1 MLSARTLSDYIRRL
15 HMERADGIAA
25 YWLEETGSRSELA
38 RALSQDL
45 SDLAVMP
52 AIVKGGDFD
61 DANGIIDDLAR
72 TIEGNRSWFTDQMRQ
87 AVIRDQ
93 KFSLALISKAPLGV
107 PQLSSPVA
115 LPDWFPAWPE
125 RLITVNI
132 TSIAHSIDLSLASP
146 DVPMSLINGALLD
159 LERALCD
166 RLDAVRIS
174 DPGRLTGLF
183 ARAGGGGGTLDHSK
197 LIPKARAEAS
207 ARSPD
212 DFRPGGGA
220 DSPHIVSMLFRLWW
234 DCSPG
239 NLHDLAKLLAEAL
252 NVAHETT
259 LQAQYSLGSLLT
271 RTTRPP
277 PSKTPPGVMFAR
289 NALVSLSHA
298 IQFTNAAHHAG
309 DYPNFPA
316 MLTITYARDIARSCK
331 AAADGLLLL
340 LMEGQNA

>member
-1 MLSARTLSDYIRRL
+1 MLSTRTLSDYIRRL
-15 HMERADGIAA
+15 HTERAAGIAA
-25 YWLEETGSRSELA
+25 YWVEETGSRSELA

-72 TIEGNRSWFTDQMRQ
+72 TIEANSSWFTEQMRS

-146 DVPMSLINGALLD
+146 DVPIALINSALLD
-159 LERALCD
+159 LERSLCE
-166 RLDAVRIS
+166 RLNAVRS
-174 DPGRLTGLF
+174 TDAAKLAPLF
-183 ARAGGGGGTLDHSK
+183 ARAGGSGGAPDSAMLLSK
-197 LIPKARAEAS
+197 AMAS
-207 ARSPD
+207 ALAQSPE
-212 DFRPGGGA
+212 DFRPGGGT
-220 DSPHIVSMLFRLWW
+220 DSPHMVSMLFRLWW
-234 DCSPG
+234 ECSPG
-239 NLHDLAKLLAEAL
+239 GLHDLAKLLAEAL
-252 NVAHETT
+252 DIVAGTT
-259 LQAQYSLGSLLT
+259 VQAPYSLGALLT

-289 NALVSLSHA
+289 NTLVSLSHA
-298 IQFTNAAHHAG
+298 IQFTNASHHAG

-316 MLTITYARDIARSCK
+316 MLTIEYARDIARSCK
-331 AAADGLLLL
+331 SAADSLLSL
-340 LMEGQNA
+340 Q

>member
-1 MLSARTLSDYIRRL
+1 MLSTRTLSDYIRRL
-15 HMERADGIAA
+15 HTERSDGIAA
-25 YWLEETGSRSELA
+25 YWVEETGSRSELA

-61 DANGIIDDLAR
+61 DANGIIDDVAR
-72 TIEGNRSWFTDQMRQ
+72 TIEGNRSWFTEQMRST
-87 AVIRDQ
+87 VIRDQ
-93 KFSLALISKAPLGV
+93 KFSLALISKAALGV

-125 RLITVNI
+125 RLITVKI

-146 DVPMSLINGALLD
+146 DVPISMINSALLD
-159 LERALCD
+159 LERAVCD
-166 RLDAVRIS
+166 RLHAVLS
-174 DPGRLTGLF
+174 DDPGKLTRLFT
-183 ARAGGGGGTLDHSK
+183 RAGGSGGALDPAK
-197 LIPKARAEAS
+197 LITKARSEAG

-220 DSPHIVSMLFRLWW
+220 DSPHMVSMLFRLWW

-239 NLHDLAKLLAEAL
+239 NLHDLAKSLAEAL
-252 NVAHETT
+252 DIADDTDIK
-259 LQAQYSLGSLLT
+259 AQYSLGSLLT
-271 RTTRPP
+271 RTAKPP

-289 NALVSLSHA
+289 NALVTLSHA

-316 MLTITYARDIARSCK
+316 MLTVAYARDIARSCK
-331 AAADGLLLL
+331 KAAEGLLPL
-340 LMEGQNA
+340 Q

>member
-1 MLSARTLSDYIRRL
+1 MLSTRTVTDYIRRL
-15 HMERADGIAA
+15 HVDRPDGIAA
-25 YWLEETGSRSELA
+25 YWVEETGSRNELA
-38 RALSQDL
+38 SALIADL

-72 TIEGNRSWFTDQMRQ
+72 TIEGNRSWFTDEMRN

-93 KFSLALISKAPLGV
+93 KFSLVLISKAALGV

-125 RLITVNI
+125 RLITVTI
-132 TSIAHSIDLSLASP
+132 TSIAHSIDISLASP
-146 DVPMSLINGALLD
+146 DVPIVLINSALLD

-166 RLDAVRIS
+166 RLCAVLSSDAAKLSR
-174 DPGRLTGLF
+174 LF
-183 ARAGGGGGTLDHSK
+183 ARMGGSGGAPDPANL
-197 LIPKARAEAS
+197 LAKARSEAAACS
-207 ARSPD
+207 RD
-212 DFRPGGGA
+212 EFRPGGGA
-220 DSPHIVSMLFRLWW
+220 ESPHLVSMLFRLWW

-239 NLHDLAKLLAEAL
+239 NLHELAKLLAEAL
-252 NVAHETT
+252 DITGNATVE
-259 LQAQYSLGSLLT
+259 AQYSLGSLLT
-271 RTTRPP
+271 RTAKPP
-277 PSKTPPGVMFAR
+277 PAKTPPGVTFAR

-316 MLTITYARDIARSCK
+316 MLTIAYARDIARSCK
-331 AAADGLLLL
+331 AAADGLELRR
-340 LMEGQNA
+340 

>member
-1 MLSARTLSDYIRRL
+1 MLSTRTHSDYIRRL
-15 HMERADGIAA
+15 HTERAEGIAA
-25 YWLEETGSRSELA
+25 YWLEESGSRNELA
-38 RALSQDL
+38 RALSQEL

-72 TIEGNRSWFTDQMRQ
+72 TIEGNRSWFTEQMRG

-107 PQLSSPVA
+107 PQLSSPVT

-125 RLITVNI
+125 RLITVKI

-146 DVPMSLINGALLD
+146 DVPVALINSALLD
-159 LERALCD
+159 LERALCE
-166 RLDAVRIS
+166 RLDTVRSS
-174 DPGRLTGLF
+174 DPGRLVRLV
-183 ARAGGGGGTLDHSK
+183 ARAAGSGGPPDPAV
-197 LIPKARAEAS
+197 LISKARAEAN
-207 ARSPD
+207 ARSPN

-220 DSPHIVSMLFRLWW
+220 DSPHMVSMLFRLWW

-252 NVAHETT
+252 GIADDTT

-316 MLTITYARDIARSCK
+316 MLTIAYARDIARSCK
-331 AAADGLLLL
+331 AAADGILPRL
-340 LMEGQNA
+340 

>member
-1 MLSARTLSDYIRRL
+1 MLSNRTLSDYIRRL
-15 HMERADGIAA
+15 HTDRSEGIAA

-38 RALSQDL
+38 RALSHDL

-52 AIVKGGDFD
+52 AVVKGGDFD

-72 TIEGNRSWFTDQMRQ
+72 TMEANRSWFTEQMRS

-125 RLITVNI
+125 RLITVKI

-146 DVPMSLINGALLD
+146 DVPIALINSALLD
-159 LERALCD
+159 LERALCE
-166 RLDAVRIS
+166 RLDTVRAS
-174 DPGRLTGLF
+174 DPSKLERLF
-183 ARAGGGGGTLDHSK
+183 QRAGGSGGGLDPSK
-197 LIPKARAEAS
+197 LITKAKTEAS
-207 ARSPD
+207 ACSPD

-220 DSPHIVSMLFRLWW
+220 DSPHVVSMLFRLWW

-239 NLHDLAKLLAEAL
+239 SLHDLAKMLAEAL
-252 NVAHETT
+252 DIADNTAVH
-259 LQAQYSLGSLLT
+259 AQHSLGSLLT

-316 MLTITYARDIARSCK
+316 MLTIAYARDIARSCK
-331 AAADGLLLL
+331 AAADGIP
-340 LMEGQNA
+340 MAR

>member
-1 MLSARTLSDYIRRL
+1 MLSTRTFSDYIRRL
-15 HMERADGIAA
+15 HTERDDGIAA

-38 RALSQDL
+38 QGLSKDL

-52 AIVKGGDFD
+52 AIVRGGDFD

-72 TIEGNRSWFTDQMRQ
+72 TIESNRKWFTEQMRS

-107 PQLSSPVA
+107 PQLSSPVN

-125 RLITVNI
+125 RLITVKI
-132 TSIAHSIDLSLASP
+132 ISIAHSIDLSIASP
-146 DVPMSLINGALLD
+146 DVPVALINSALLD
-159 LERALCD
+159 LERALCE
-166 RLDAVRIS
+166 RLGAVRS
-174 DPGRLTGLF
+174 HDSRKLARLF
-183 ARAGGGGGTLDHSK
+183 ARAGGSGGPLDPAVVVS
-197 LIPKARAEAS
+197 KARAEAGACS
-207 ARSPD
+207 AD

-220 DSPHIVSMLFRLWW
+220 HSPHMVSMLFRLWW

-252 NVAHETT
+252 DIGDDTT
-259 LQAQYSLGSLLT
+259 LKAQYSLGSLLT

-277 PSKTPPGVMFAR
+277 PSKTPSGVMFAR

-316 MLTITYARDIARSCK
+316 ILTIAYARDIARSCK
-331 AAADGLLLL
+331 AAADGLPARQ
-340 LMEGQNA
+340 GRSG

>member
-1 MLSARTLSDYIRRL
+1 MLSTRTFSDYIRRL
-15 HMERADGIAA
+15 HTERADGIAA

-38 RALSQDL
+38 HALSQDL

-52 AIVKGGDFD
+52 ATVRGGDFD

-72 TIEGNRSWFTDQMRQ
+72 TIAGNRSWFTEQMRS

-93 KFSLALISKAPLGV
+93 KFSLVLISKAPLGV

-125 RLITVNI
+125 RLITVKI
-132 TSIAHSIDLSLASP
+132 ISVSHSIDLSLASSDIP
-146 DVPMSLINGALLD
+146 ISLINSALLE
-159 LERALCD
+159 LEQALCG
-166 RLDAVRIS
+166 RLNAVLSR
-174 DPGRLTGLF
+174 DPGKLVRLFG
-183 ARAGGGGGTLDHSK
+183 RAGGSGGALDPTK
-197 LIPKARAEAS
+197 LIPRASTEAG
-207 ARSPD
+207 ARSAD

-220 DSPHIVSMLFRLWW
+220 DSPHMVSMLFRLWW

-252 NVAHETT
+252 DIADDTPFPV
-259 LQAQYSLGSLLT
+259 QYSLGSLLT
-271 RTTRPP
+271 RTTKPP

-289 NALVSLSHA
+289 NALVNLSHA

-309 DYPNFPA
+309 DYPSFPA
-316 MLTITYARDIARSCK
+316 MLTIAYARDIARSCK
-331 AAADGLLLL
+331 AAADCLLSL
-340 LMEGQNA
+340 Q

>member
-1 MLSARTLSDYIRRL
+1 MLSTRTVSDYIRRI
-15 HMERADGIAA
+15 HVDRPDGIAA
-25 YWLEETGSRSELA
+25 YWVEETGSRNELA
-38 RALSQDL
+38 RALIADL
-45 SDLAVMP
+45 SDLGVMP

-72 TIEGNRSWFTDQMRQ
+72 TIEGNRSWFTDEMRN

-93 KFSLALISKAPLGV
+93 KFSLVLISKAPLGV

-125 RLITVNI
+125 RLITVKI
-132 TSIAHSIDLSLASP
+132 VSIAHSIDISLASP
-146 DVPMSLINGALLD
+146 DVPITLINSALLD

-166 RLDAVRIS
+166 RLRAVLSSDAGKLSR
-174 DPGRLTGLF
+174 LF
-183 ARAGGGGGTLDHSK
+183 ARIGGSGGVPDPVNL
-197 LIPKARAEAS
+197 LAKARSEAATCS
-207 ARSPD
+207 REE
-212 DFRPGGGA
+212 FRPGGGA
-220 DSPHIVSMLFRLWW
+220 DSPHLVSMLFRLWW

-239 NLHDLAKLLAEAL
+239 NLHELAKLLAEAL
-252 NVAHETT
+252 DIAGDAPIE
-259 LQAQYSLGSLLT
+259 AQYSLGSLLT
-271 RTTRPP
+271 RTAKPP
-277 PSKTPPGVMFAR
+277 PAKTHPGVTFAR

-331 AAADGLLLL
+331 AAADGLELRK
-340 LMEGQNA
+340 